1 MKPNKPLVALAVV
14 FTSLAVIFVFRSP
27 KKNKDSGDSPEKPAG
42 RPPAS
47 SALSRYDFAAGPRVV
62 VLPKSLREISGL
74 AVADDGRIFTHND
87 ENSEVSQVDPAT
99 GNIVKR
105 FHVGEKGMKGDFE
118 GIAVV
123 GARFFLVSSRGD
135 LYEFAEGADEAVVPY
150 EIRKTGLN
158 VENDVEGLCY
168 DPETQSLLLACKEK
182 AGKDLGKSKKAVY
195 AYSLSSGTLE
205 PAPRLLLDLEA
216 LGRNGRGERFNP
228 SGIEY
233 NRSTGTFF
241 IIAAEGWSIVEIS
254 RSGEIK
260 GQVELDR
267 KLHKQA
273 EGISFMPDNSLLI
286 ADEARGADPTLSFYT
301 SMPAP
306 AP

>member
-123 GARFFLVSSRGD
+123 GARFFLVSSRGE

-182 AGKDLGKSKKAVY
+182 AGKDLGK
-195 AYSLSSGTLE
+195 
-205 PAPRLLLDLEA
+205 
-216 LGRNGRGERFNP
+216 
-228 SGIEY
+228 
-233 NRSTGTFF
+233 
-241 IIAAEGWSIVEIS
+241 
-254 RSGEIK
+254 
-260 GQVELDR
+260 
-267 KLHKQA
+267 
-273 EGISFMPDNSLLI
+273 
-286 ADEARGADPTLSFYT
+286 
-301 SMPAP
+301 
-306 AP
+306 